1 MEQFSSR
8 TFTNRFIRMINAHQS
23 LERLRHRH
31 SEWWLLLAARP
42 DIALALASE
51 KKFWRDHGH
60 QFGWHAS
67 ESPFDRALAE
77 ASETDF
83 ESERW
88 FYEDTPIFEDG
99 LDRAKIGA
107 WCWWVSMKHVLHQA
121 SLPSAIEL
129 EISEPV

>member
-1 MEQFSSR
+1 MLVVPHSYVYQF
-8 TFTNRFIRMINAHQS
+8 IPMIDPHQS

-77 ASETDF
+77 ANETDF
-83 ESERW
+83 ESARK
-88 FYEDTPIFEDG
+88 FYEDTPIFEDE
-99 LDRAKIGA
+99 LNRSKIGS
-107 WCWWVSMKHVLHQA
+107 WCWWVSLKHVLQQ
-121 SLPSAIEL
+121 SPIPSPVKLAIE
-129 EISEPV
+129 EPV